1 MEEKISRSD
10 IQDVI
15 DFSAGLMA
23 VDNFYSPFLSN
34 QLLTNLNNNP
44 RLPSAESV
52 KKALNDYKNSGEEL
66 QGFVEFASS
75 FDMIFKR
82 TLYSYANALSFD
94 LQVTCKNAYT
104 ESDYQS
110 DEYKKDRQTV
120 DNFLTD
126 FDYKK
131 EFYNVLL
138 NVLKRDT
145 YFTWFRKTKT
155 GNRGKMK
162 FALQIMPQDYCMLT
176 GYFEK
181 GLLWS
186 MNQLYWTLP
195 GVDLDSYDPSL
206 KRTYQRALEN
216 AELNYKPSAPLN
228 ERTGSYAL
236 WADVSPL
243 DGAWCFKWATDNF
256 ANNPFLS
263 PYVANV
269 LRSDEIGELQY
280 NKDLIA
286 ASGILAGEIQLY
298 DQAHS
303 GQKANQFSIDPKT
316 LGAFMQ
322 KVKSGLNGAAKI
334 AAVPLANIKYFQFED
349 KNPNSY
355 TNELTTTAGIGTGIS
370 RVIYSSDKM
379 SNAELEAALNEV
391 YQTMKPMYAQFNN
404 FLDFYVN
411 QMTSKYKFKF
421 EFVGSN
427 YQFERDA
434 RFDKMMKMADKGL
447 VLNSSAWASA
457 VGMNPVTFDRMLAES
472 KYTGWIN
479 KYSQML
485 MNTYTTS
492 QSNEGGRPRQ
502 SGTSLTESGEASRE
516 TLEE

>member
-1 MEEKISRSD
+1 M
-10 IQDVI
+10 
-15 DFSAGLMA
+15 
-23 VDNFYSPFLSN
+23 
-34 QLLTNLNNNP
+34 LN
-44 RLPSAESV
+44 
-52 KKALNDYKNSGEEL
+52 
-66 QGFVEFASS
+66 
-75 FDMIFKR
+75 
-82 TLYSYANALSFD
+82 
-94 LQVTCKNAYT
+94 
-104 ESDYQS
+104 
-110 DEYKKDRQTV
+110 
-120 DNFLTD
+120 
-126 FDYKK
+126 
-131 EFYNVLL
+131 
-138 NVLKRDT
+138 
-145 YFTWFRKTKT
+145 
-155 GNRGKMK
+155 
-162 FALQIMPQDYCMLT
+162 

-186 MNQLYWTLP
+186 FNVLYFMQP
-195 GVDLDSYDPSL
+195 GVDIEGFDPSL
-206 KRTYQRALEN
+206 KKTYLDAIEN
-216 AELNYKPSAPLN
+216 AELNYKPSAPLDK
-228 ERTGSYAL
+228 RTGSYAL

-243 DGAWCFKWATDNF
+243 NGAWAWKFSTDNF
-256 ANNPFLS
+256 ANNPFLA

-269 LRSDEIGELQY
+269 LRSNEVGELQY
-280 NKDLIA
+280 NKDLISA
-286 ASGILAGEIQLY
+286 AGILAGEIRLF
-298 DQAHS
+298 DSAKS
-303 GQKANQFSIDPKT
+303 GTKANQFAIDPKT

-322 KVKSGLNGAAKI
+322 KAANGLKNTVKLAAM
-334 AAVPLANIKYFQFED
+334 PLENIKFFQFED

-472 KYTGWIN
+472 KYTGWID

-485 MNTYTTS
+485 LNANTSSYKD
-492 QSNEGGRPRQ
+492 NEGGRERKNARD
-502 SGTSLTESGEASRE
+502 LTESGEASRE
-516 TLEE
+516 TLEG